1 MAGGYPVLNVHGVVA
16 AVDFDEV
23 VDCCGFGSFAPMAGR
38 VVLKEF
44 GAGFSIGRGVEVFA
58 SVVSHGRVRRLCS
71 PGRRMAGPRSL
82 QRSRLVLNS
91 IHRVLVHYLTHYVS
105 LYPYLISVL
114 L

>member
-1 MAGGYPVLNVHGVVA
+1 MAGGYPVLDVHGVVA
-16 AVDFDEV
+16 AIDLDEV
-23 VDCCGFGSFAPMAGR
+23 IDGCCLCSLAPMAGR

-44 GAGFSIGRGVEVFA
+44 GAGFSVGRGVEVFA

-71 PGRRMAGPRSL
+71 PGKRMAGQRSL

-91 IHRVLVHYLTHYVS
+91 IHTVLVHYLRHSVS
-105 LYPYLISVL
+105 LYPYLVSVL